1 MTNESVAPS
10 EAPRS
15 RFVSDRGYAAVLV
28 ALVLVPLMGF
38 AGLAVDIGAWYS
50 RASSLQRAADAA
62 ALAGVVWQPDFAT
75 AEANARQ
82 EAARNG
88 FVDGVDGIS
97 VNIVDT
103 GLNELEVEIIDSDAD
118 MFFASLFLDNV
129 SISRHSVAEYTK
141 SIPMGNPD
149 NYLGTDPEAGISE
162 QNYLS
167 ISGANTDKK
176 GGDRHASKRCDG
188 STALCT
194 NGALGNLVVNGGE
207 FDENGYTYSVSVN
220 TIYASPLV
228 FQVYDPGF
236 YEAEQSC
243 NPGGGSNMPPGYDF
257 NDLLAGGLGAMFPG
271 DGFTDPAR
279 VAHWTE
285 RYANSPGA
293 IYCSGDTPSN
303 GAGSITSFY
312 VRAPDNTPF
321 NILDN
326 PIISTGTC
334 SPQQFGAYDEPF
346 YDLLEQVGTAHPYA
360 DTFAAEFRR
369 WVQICE
375 IPAGQVVLGDYIIQV
390 RTNASAG
397 APTFYDP
404 SYNQGGRN
412 HFSLRAG
419 YDTGG
424 SAPDGTGVEL
434 FATGTMAIDVNVPGA
449 STVMEL
455 AKITP
460 EYAGRTLRIEL
471 WDVGDAAAAGVLTIL
486 PPVESPSAFS
496 NCRFTN
502 TNGGWS
508 DGDPTDCSAIVSSAM
523 NGNLLTIEVDLPSG
537 YTCNPAIVTG
547 CFVRVQVAFP
557 AGTTVYDH
565 TTWAVDVVGDPV
577 RLLE

>member
-1 MTNESVAPS
+1 MSTDTAASTETTPS
-10 EAPRS
+10 RAR
-15 RFVSDRGYAAVLV
+15 RDRGYAAVLT

-62 ALAGVVWQPDFAT
+62 SLAGVVWQPDFTA

-97 VNIVDT
+97 VNVIDT
-103 GLNELEVEIIDSDAD
+103 GLNELQVEIIDSDAD

-129 SISRHSVAEYTK
+129 TISRHSVAEYTK

-149 NYLGTDPEAGISE
+149 SYLGTDPERGISE
-162 QNYLS
+162 ENYLS
-167 ISGANTDKK
+167 ISGADTDKK
-176 GGDRHASKRCDG
+176 GGDRHASKRCDS

-194 NGALGNLVVNGGE
+194 SGANGNLVANGGE
-207 FDENGYTYSVSVN
+207 FDENGYSYTVSVN
-220 TIYASPLV
+220 TVYASPLV
-228 FQVYDPGF
+228 IQVYDPGF

-257 NDLLAGGLGAMFPG
+257 NDLLAGGLAAMFPG
-271 DGFTDPAR
+271 DGANDAAR
-279 VAHWTE
+279 VAHWSD

-293 IYCSGDTPSN
+293 IYCSGDTAAY
-303 GAGSITSFY
+303 GAGSVTSFY
-312 VRAPDNTPF
+312 VREPDNTPF
-321 NILDN
+321 NIYDN

-346 YDLLEQVGTAHPYA
+346 YTLLEQVGTGHPYA

-375 IPAGQVVLGDYIIQV
+375 IPAAQVQQGDYIVQV
-390 RTNASAG
+390 RTNASPG
-397 APTFYDP
+397 APTVYDP
-404 SYNQGGRN
+404 SYVEGGRN

-434 FATGTMAIDVNVPGA
+434 FAAGTMAIDVNVPGA
-449 STVMEL
+449 STLMEL

-486 PPVESPSAFS
+486 PPAESASTFS

-508 DGDPTDCSAIVSSAM
+508 DGDPTDCSAVVSSAM

-537 YTCNPAIVTG
+537 YTCNSASITG
-547 CFVRVQVAFP
+547 CFVRVQVNFP

-565 TTWAVDVVGDPV
+565 TTWAVNVVGDPV
-577 RLLE
+577 RLVE